1 MWTRHDLESA
11 FEKAMPYMMG
21 FIAFLMVIF
30 VPLSLSTYS
39 SINSKEAQAV
49 LSGAQAHLMATN
61 MFKEMAAVEKR
72 LSNLESKRL
81 LPGPRGPP
89 GARGDTGPLGPP
101 GRQGMD
107 GRKGEEGEHFDS
119 CYYIINPTKFGL

>member
-49 LSGAQAHLMATN
+49 LSGAQAQLVATTLHR
-61 MFKEMAAVEKR
+61 EMVAVEKK
-72 LSNLESKRL
+72 LSKLEKQRL

-101 GRQGMD
+101 GRLGMD
-107 GRKGEEGEHFDS
+107 GRKGEEGELFDR
-119 CYYIINPTKFGL
+119 